1 MPLRLADSQ
10 VQIFRDQVRKWLRK
24 HRSSARIRLAPVLP
38 VVFYTGLRRWP
49 QVGTLADLVERG
61 DEFRAVTPIVERPL
75 FLNLPEIPAA
85 SLESNGG
92 YFGWVLRL
100 VQERKS
106 RGEEFEDLLGR
117 AVAHLDRMSA
127 AEHQR
132 LGELLSYVRAM
143 LYHERRESEQRK
155 LQQVMEHS
163 VQNEHTR
170 QEVLEMGKTMADV
183 LMERGRKEGQR
194 KGERKAG
201 LETRRQTL
209 VRQLGRRFGD
219 VPPEVVSAVESTA
232 DVDQLDTWL
241 DRLVTASTL
250 EELGIR

>member
-1 MPLRLADSQ
+1 
-10 VQIFRDQVRKWLRK
+10 
-24 HRSSARIRLAPVLP
+24 
-38 VVFYTGLRRWP
+38 
-49 QVGTLADLVERG
+49 
-61 DEFRAVTPIVERPL
+61 
-75 FLNLPEIPAA
+75 
-85 SLESNGG
+85 
-92 YFGWVLRL
+92 VLRL
-100 VQERKS
+100 IQERKS
-106 RGEEFEDLLGR
+106 RAEEFEDLLGR
-117 AVAHLDRMSA
+117 AVAHLDGMSA

-143 LYHERRESEQRK
+143 LYRERRESEQRK
-155 LQQVMEHS
+155 LPQIMEHS
-163 VQNEHTR
+163 VQNEQTR

-183 LMERGRKEGQR
+183 LLERGRKEGQR

-201 LETRRQTL
+201 LETRQQTL

-219 VPPEVVSAVESTA
+219 IPPEVVSAVESTA